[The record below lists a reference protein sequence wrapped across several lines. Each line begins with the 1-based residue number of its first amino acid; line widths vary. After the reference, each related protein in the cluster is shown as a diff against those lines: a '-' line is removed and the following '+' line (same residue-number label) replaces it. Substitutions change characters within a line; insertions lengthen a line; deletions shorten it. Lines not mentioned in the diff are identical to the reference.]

1 MLELMHRHLVMA
13 LWMIWLLYWILAAA
27 NAKAAIRR
35 ESVLSRVA
43 HLGPLAL
50 AWWMLGADRLP
61 GGFLGGR
68 VWPRSE
74 ATFWA
79 GAALLAAGLAFSVW
93 ARLTLGGNWSGTVTV
108 KADHELVQ
116 RGPYGLVRHPIYTG
130 LLLGFAGTAL
140 AVAEWRGVAAL
151 LLVFAALWRKLR
163 LEERWMGEVF
173 GARYA
178 SYRAQVK
185 ALVPFLL

>member
-178 SYRAQVK
+178 TYKAQVK